1 MWCWTGSADLIF
13 WFYSWFIC
21 FCSTSHYDAALNNK
35 PLISGRIFR
44 SPVAYTKGMTGLAAD
59 EPQGVIREPIELCLL
74 LSGHRHGPIRLCF
87 QFFRTQSFIF
97 FLGFALHCEQLKNVL
112 CSLRHWQGKGVIIL
126 CCLPLLIQWYLVSL
140 WRKRGSRYREKW
152 ENCSTF
158 PSFFLAILSQI
169 RSRVLHLSRVTQRAA
184 FG

>member
-97 FLGFALHCEQLKNVL
+97 FFGFCITLWTVKKCVVFPEALAGKRGYYFVLPSSSYPMVSCVPLKEE
-112 CSLRHWQGKGVIIL
+112 RQQIQGKMRKLLYFSIIFSG
-126 CCLPLLIQWYLVSL
+126 YFES
-140 WRKRGSRYREKW
+140 
-152 ENCSTF
+152 N
-158 PSFFLAILSQI
+158 
-169 RSRVLHLSRVTQRAA
+169 
-184 FG
+184 